1 MIRCKFCGQ
10 EYDENLDYCP
20 NCGSDNLEVDGFN
33 KKNKEEIEYKSLN
46 NPEGQTLMASVFV
59 KEEHQIVYF
68 PLADESLS
76 IGDIVCIQNKSGVYR
91 IRDIKYLSRD
101 DVSVALDFDNY
112 VYKADR
118 EAIQKYKEEKK
129 NAAKKSGNI
138 ATKTLSFDGGSI
150 QIEFDL
156 DNEEEREKYESY
168 QSSSKA
174 AVIFLSIFLPINI
187 ISLILGLTV
196 GRYMETNVFLI
207 IYLVCFIIFAFIGL
221 FIIPLSSR
229 SDLDDAKEYLEKK
242 GATIIEYDEFSGSLT
257 YELNGVRQTLRSQ
270 RSNFRYHHH
279 H

>member
-46 NPEGQTLMASVFV
+46 NPEGQTLMASIFV

-76 IGDIVCIQNKSGVYR
+76 VGDIVCIQNKSGLYK

-118 EAIQKYKEEKK
+118 EAIQNTKK
-129 NAAKKSGNI
+129 KRKMLLKNQV
-138 ATKTLSFDGGSI
+138 TL
-150 QIEFDL
+150 L
-156 DNEEEREKYESY
+156 LK
-168 QSSSKA
+168 
-174 AVIFLSIFLPINI
+174 L
-187 ISLILGLTV
+187 
-196 GRYMETNVFLI
+196 
-207 IYLVCFIIFAFIGL
+207 
-221 FIIPLSSR
+221 
-229 SDLDDAKEYLEKK
+229 
-242 GATIIEYDEFSGSLT
+242 
-257 YELNGVRQTLRSQ
+257 
-270 RSNFRYHHH
+270 
-279 H
+279 